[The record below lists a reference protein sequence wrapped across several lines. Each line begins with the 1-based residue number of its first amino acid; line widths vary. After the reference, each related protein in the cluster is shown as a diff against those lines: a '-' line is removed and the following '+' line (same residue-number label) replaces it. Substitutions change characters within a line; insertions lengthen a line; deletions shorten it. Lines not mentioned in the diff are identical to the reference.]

1 MHIRKLTSLVLLFLL
16 TASMPARPTS
26 AIPRKSP
33 EFAISGPSGKTTMLS
48 GFKGKVVA
56 LEFLF
61 VRSTHCA
68 RVAMTLNRLNG
79 ELGPRGFQAVGI
91 AFDAPDPSKTGGQL
105 LPAMVENLK
114 LTYPVGYANREA
126 VDSYLGRTGK
136 EILAIPQIVVID
148 RNGMIRAVTGDHTDP
163 SLEDENSLRTL
174 VDGLLKEGQ
183 PAQTGKSRP

>member
-1 MHIRKLTSLVLLFLL
+1 LGRVEDFPALGFAFAPERLGLFFGL
-16 TASMPARPTS
+16 
-26 AIPRKSP
+26 
-33 EFAISGPSGKTTMLS
+33 GNDYC
-48 GFKGKVVA
+48 A
-56 LEFLF
+56 L
-61 VRSTHCA
+61 
-68 RVAMTLNRLNG
+68 
-79 ELGPRGFQAVGI
+79 AVGI

-174 VDGLLKEGQ
+174 VDGLLKERP
-183 PAQTGKSRP
+183 PAETRKSRQ